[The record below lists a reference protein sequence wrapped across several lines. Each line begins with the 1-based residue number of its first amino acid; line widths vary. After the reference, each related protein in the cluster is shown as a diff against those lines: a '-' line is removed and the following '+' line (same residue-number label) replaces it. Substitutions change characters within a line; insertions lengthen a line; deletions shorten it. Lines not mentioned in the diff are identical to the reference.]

1 MNKWNKKWVIVLSPI
16 LFVLY
21 AGCASTIQPGNL
33 GLIWRPWGSGLE
45 KNVVY
50 KDGIVWHWPW
60 NDVIDYE
67 VQWKNYQ
74 EQISILTSDD
84 LHMNVTI
91 SVVLRP
97 HPDELYNLA
106 MEVGEKYY
114 ERLVRPEFF
123 TITRNVMAEY
133 IHNELPGKS
142 PLIEKEILSSL
153 KERLEGKYIVF
164 DNVTLDHIMYSPMV
178 TEASDRKLA
187 TQQILEQKNFEE
199 GIAEKDAEIQR
210 IRAKGQRDAQKIID
224 EGLTKRY
231 LQFKSL
237 EVQESLSKSSNA
249 KFFFIPMGEDGLP
262 VIISTEDKR

>member
-1 MNKWNKKWVIVLSPI
+1 MSKRNKKWIIILSPI
-16 LFVLY
+16 LFVFY
-21 AGCASTIQPGNL
+21 AGCASTIQPGNQ
-33 GLIWRPWGSGLE
+33 GLMWRPWGSGLE
-45 KNVVY
+45 KEVVY

-74 EQISILTSDD
+74 EKIDILTSDD

-97 HPDELYNLA
+97 NPNELYDLA
-106 MEVGEKYY
+106 QEVGEEYY
-114 ERLVRPEFF
+114 ARLIRPEFY
-123 TITRNVMAEY
+123 TITRNVMAKY
-133 IHNELPGKS
+133 IHNELPEKS
-142 PLIEKEILSSL
+142 PVIEKEILSSL
-153 KERLEGKYIVF
+153 KERLEGKHVIF

-178 TEASDRKLA
+178 TEASDKKLA
-187 TQQILEQKNFEE
+187 TQQILEQKVFES

-231 LQFKSL
+231 LQFKAL
-237 EVQESLSKSSNA
+237 EVQESLSKSSNS
-249 KFFFIPMGEDGLP
+249 KFFFVPIGDDGLP
-262 VIISTEDKR
+262 VIVNTEEK